1 MAFQTSNRNFTTID
15 GVSYD
20 LQYDPSN
27 GAVQLIASN
36 APTGTA
42 PIYSDGNFTPTG
54 NQLNLPTSSANSLHE
69 DIRVT
74 IRQAH
79 TQAGGIANGAQLA
92 PWAQPGATGGP
103 GQNTAPP
110 ANNPNTNGNSG
121 QGSGTNL
128 LGTLTQPF
136 STISA
141 FAVNNNEL
149 WNSANAESL
158 FGGSPMKYPED
169 LAVSKQDVI
178 RIRAHRYV
186 PVNQGLLTANNYQT
200 SLTSGLQRGNDRIE
214 QAIGT
219 VFLPMPSGIQDVKAV
234 SWGQGNLNTF
244 NAAVANKYGNQAL
257 DPLTILTTLIGGAL
271 GGMGGAQTA
280 AQMNEYAQALGTI
293 GGDQAGQALIGA
305 GLVDKITN
313 FLGFGVDAET
323 ILARGAGIV
332 SNQNTE
338 LLFQGPGLRTFS
350 VAYRM
355 TARSRTEAAMIRK
368 IIRFFKQVSSP
379 KKVRGGAGSASL
391 FLGTPD
397 VFSIE
402 FLTTGNREISG
413 VSRFKT
419 CALTQ
424 ITTDYTPDRQWMAFE
439 DGQPV
444 STNIML
450 QFAELEPIYENDY
463 QRIVSGNRSQT
474 LRSVQDDSVGY

>member
-1 MAFQTSNRNFTTID
+1 MAYQTVSSGTQIID

-20 LQYDPSN
+20 LQYDPTN
-27 GAVQLIASN
+27 GAVQLIRSN
-36 APTGTA
+36 APAGTE
-42 PIYSDGNFTPTG
+42 PIYRDGSYTPTG
-54 NQLNLPTSSANSLHE
+54 NQLQLPTSTANAIHE
-69 DIRVT
+69 EIKTAVYT
-74 IRQAH
+74 AWQS
-79 TQAGGIANGAQLA
+79 AGGTANGAQL
-92 PWAQPGATGGP
+92 PPYAQPNATGGP
-103 GQNTAPP
+103 GQNTANPQ
-110 ANNPNTNGNSG
+110 ANPNSNGNSG
-121 QGSGTNL
+121 QGTGTNL

-136 STISA
+136 KTISA
-141 FAVNNNEL
+141 FAVNNNAL
-149 WNSANAESL
+149 WDSANSETL
-158 FGGSPMKYPED
+158 FRGSMKYPED
-169 LAVSKQDVI
+169 LPVGKQDLI
-178 RIRAHRYV
+178 KISAHRYV
-186 PVNQGLLTANNYQT
+186 PVNQGLLTANNYQS

-214 QAIGT
+214 QSIGT
-219 VFLPMPSGIQDVKAV
+219 VFLPMPAGIQDVKSV

-244 NAAVANKYGNQAL
+244 NAAVASKYGNQAIN
-257 DPLTILTTLIGGAL
+257 PLTVLTTILGGAL

-280 AQMNEYAQALGTI
+280 AQMKEYAEALGTI
-293 GGDQAGQALIGA
+293 GGDPGGSALIGA

-402 FLTTGNREISG
+402 FLTTGNQEIAG

-444 STNIML
+444 STTLML

-463 QRIVSGNRSQT
+463 QRRVSSSRSQT
-474 LRSVQDDSVGY
+474 LRSVPDDSVGY

>member
-20 LQYDPSN
+20 LQYDPTN

-36 APTGTA
+36 APAGTP
-42 PIYSDGNFTPTG
+42 PIYSDGTFTPTG
-54 NQLNLPTSSANSLHE
+54 SQLELPTSTANAIHE
-69 DIRVT
+69 DIKVAVRA
-74 IRQAH
+74 AH
-79 TQAGGIANGAQLA
+79 AAAGGVANGAQL
-92 PWAQPGATGGP
+92 PPYAQPGATGGP

-121 QGSGTNL
+121 QGSGTNIV
-128 LGTLTQPF
+128 GALTKPF
-136 STISA
+136 GAIGG
-141 FAVNNNEL
+141 FAVNNNAL
-149 WNSANAESL
+149 WDSANAETL
-158 FGGSPMKYPED
+158 FRVPMKYPED
-169 LAVSKQDVI
+169 LAVGKQDII

-186 PVNQGLLTANNYQT
+186 PVNQGLLTQNNYQT

-219 VFLPMPSGIQDVKAV
+219 VFLPMPAGIQDVKAV

-244 NAAVANKYGNQAL
+244 NAAIASKYGN
-257 DPLTILTTLIGGAL
+257 DPVNFKSILSSVLGGAL
-271 GGMGGAQTA
+271 AGMAGAQTA
-280 AQMNEYAQALGTI
+280 AAFNEYTEALNTI
-293 GGDQAGQALIGA
+293 GGNPAGNALIGA

-350 VAYRM
+350 VAYKM

-402 FLTTGNREISG
+402 FLTTGNREIPG

-444 STNIML
+444 STTIML

-463 QRIVSGNRSQT
+463 QRRVDGNRSQT